1 MKISG
6 TSVNNVI
13 NIYEKNKR
21 EIIKNKE
28 ITKNDY
34 IEISSLGKSLSS
46 YGEDVNKISSAEK
59 IEKIRMEISRG
70 TYSID
75 ANLIA
80 KSMINVMKARSV

>member
-1 MKISG
+1 MKISSA
-6 TSVNNVI
+6 SVNNVI

-46 YGEDVNKISSAEK
+46 YGENINNISSPEK
-59 IEKIRMEISRG
+59 IEKLRMEISKG

-75 ANLIA
+75 SNTLA
-80 KSMINVMKARSV
+80 KSMINAMKARSV

>member
-6 TSVNNVI
+6 ASVNNVI
-13 NIYEKNKR
+13 NIYEKNMR
-21 EIIKNKE
+21 DVVKNKE
-28 ITKNDY
+28 IAKKDY

-46 YGEDVNKISSAEK
+46 FGEDVNKISSAEK

-75 ANLIA
+75 TNLIA
-80 KSMINVMKARSV
+80 KSMVDVMKSRSV

>member
-6 TSVNNVI
+6 ASVNNVI

-46 YGEDVNKISSAEK
+46 YGEDVNNISSAEK
-59 IEKIRMEISRG
+59 VERIRMEISRG

-75 ANLIA
+75 SNILA
-80 KSMINVMKARSV
+80 KSMINAMKARSV

>member
-6 TSVNNVI
+6 ASVNNVI

-21 EIIKNKE
+21 EVIKNKE
-28 ITKNDY
+28 TEKKDY

-46 YGEDVNKISSAEK
+46 FGDDVNEISSAEK

-80 KSMINVMKARSV
+80 KSMINVMKARSI